1 MDFMYMAWAVVWRL
15 LLRDLSGV
23 GRGLAAGISHL
34 HIVALILTLAVT
46 HIDGSGRLSLF
57 CLSTEGKMNI
67 FIVFACAQAQRLAR
81 GRRINRDPWW

>member
-1 MDFMYMAWAVVWRL
+1 MVLGEACL
-15 LLRDLSGV
+15 PT
-23 GRGLAAGISHL
+23 GISHL

-57 CLSTEGKMNI
+57 CVSTERPTEGKMNI